1 MMNKKIPYHSIQ
13 FFSWGLMNNLIKVV
27 DGIMGGI
34 FKYMNNN
41 EINKNDI
48 KNISE
53 PSSDTH

>member
-1 MMNKKIPYHSIQ
+1 
-13 FFSWGLMNNLIKVV
+13 MNNLMKAVNWV
-27 DGIMGGI
+27 MGDN
-34 FKYMNNN
+34 FKYMNNS